1 MISGVNTNISGV
13 TDYSDTSQTAAS
25 TEGTDTL
32 GKDTFMKLLLAQ
44 LQNQDPLNPMDATQF
59 SAQLAQFSSLE
70 QLYNMNESMGT
81 LIDAQDS
88 SNRYQ
93 ALDLIGKEIEAAGD
107 VLSLGDAGTAA
118 GSFAIGSDANCA
130 AVITDANGN
139 VIKTMD
145 LGSLEAGDHTF
156 KWDGTEQDGDK
167 ADQGLYGFEIIAEGA
182 AGQAVTAETR
192 IRGIVNRVN
201 MDGDEPMLYVG
212 SFSLPF
218 SEITDITLAEE

>member
-25 TEGTDTL
+25 AEGTDTL
-32 GKDTFMKLLLAQ
+32 GKDTFMTLLLAQ

-70 QLYNMNESMGT
+70 QLYNMNESLGT

-107 VLSLGDAGTAA
+107 VLFLGDTGTAA
-118 GSFAIGSDANCA
+118 GSFTIGSDANCA

-145 LGSLEAGDHTF
+145 LGSVEAGDHTF
-156 KWDGTEQDGDK
+156 EWDGTEQDGDK
-167 ADQGLYGFEIIAEGA
+167 ADQGLYGFEIIAEGS

>member
-25 TEGTDTL
+25 AEGTDTL
-32 GKDTFMKLLLAQ
+32 GKDTFMTLLLAQ

-70 QLYNMNESMGT
+70 QLYNMNESLGT

-107 VLSLGDAGTAA
+107 VLFLGDTGTAA
-118 GSFAIGSDANCA
+118 GSFTIGSDANCA

-145 LGSLEAGDHTF
+145 LGSVEAGDHTF
-156 KWDGTEQDGDK
+156 EWDGTEQDGDK